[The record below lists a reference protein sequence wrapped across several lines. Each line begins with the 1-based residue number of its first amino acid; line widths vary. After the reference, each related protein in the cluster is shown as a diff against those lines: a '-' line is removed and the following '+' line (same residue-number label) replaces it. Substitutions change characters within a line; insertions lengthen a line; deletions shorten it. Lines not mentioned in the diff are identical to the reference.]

1 MSKRAGCTVIDAD
14 GHVLELPTIWAQY
27 LEPAFRERAPR
38 FGLDE
43 SGRAGIRV
51 GDVWTGRLGVE
62 LTRATHG
69 GIPRAALAGGWD
81 PKQRLA
87 DMDAEGIDAAVLFP
101 SMAFFFCETSDRA
114 LDAALCRAYN
124 DWLADY
130 CRPAP
135 DRLFGV
141 ALLPLRNVEVSV
153 RELER
158 ATERHGFRG
167 AFFRPNPYAGRP
179 IHDPAYEPLW
189 ACAASLGVPVTVH
202 EGLSDSLPTLG
213 RERFENPLA
222 LHALSHPF
230 EQMAALSGL
239 VTTGVLARHPRLRLA
254 FLESGSGWL
263 PYLLD
268 RLDGHFETWRSS
280 FPDLRL
286 RPSEY
291 FARQCFVSCDPDERE
306 AAHVVARFG
315 DDNLVWASDYPH
327 PDACFPG
334 VLDKTLTTLAELPAA
349 SRARVL
355 GANAAR
361 LFAIEPPGSAAGD

>member
-1 MSKRAGCTVIDAD
+1 MSEQAGCAVIDAD
-14 GHVLELPTIWAQY
+14 GHVVELPTIWPEY
-27 LEPAFRERAPR
+27 LDPAFRDRAPR

-51 GDVWTGRLGVE
+51 GDAWTGRLGVE
-62 LTRATHG
+62 LTRATSG
-69 GIPRAALAGGWD
+69 GIGRAALAGGWD
-81 PKQRLA
+81 PKQRLV

-101 SMAFFFCETSDRA
+101 SMAFFFCETSDLA

-141 ALLPLRNVEVSV
+141 TLLPLRDVELSV

-167 AFFRPNPYAGRP
+167 AFFRPNPYAGRS

-189 ACAASLGVPVTVH
+189 ACAESLGVAVTVH
-202 EGLSDSLPTLG
+202 EGLSDSLPTLA

-230 EQMAALSGL
+230 EQMAAVSGL
-239 VTTGVLARHPRLRLA
+239 LMSGVIERHPRLRFA
-254 FLESGSGWL
+254 FLEAGCGWL

-268 RLDGHFETWRSS
+268 RLDGHYETWRSS
-280 FPDLRL
+280 FPELQL
-286 RPSEY
+286 RPSES
-291 FARQCFVSCDPDERE
+291 FTRQCFVSCEPDEE
-306 AAHVVARFG
+306 ETAHVVERFG
-315 DDNLVWASDYPH
+315 DGCVAWASDYPH
-327 PDACFPG
+327 PDARFPG
-334 VLDKTLTTLAELPAA
+334 VLETTLETLSELPPDA
-349 SRARVL
+349 RARVL
-355 GANAAR
+355 GGNASR
-361 LFAIEPPGSAAGD
+361 LFGIGIPARTAGG